1 MTNGIRWLAFRAA
14 LFLSGINL
22 VGYIIYRHTLV
33 HPPNHGSV
41 YGIIFYLSVVLSIAG
56 VVLSVEPFLLA
67 AEGRWRGALR
77 GALTGFGAVWM
88 TTGVLCARSL
98 VEGVGKRPLGG
109 AIDLLHMVS
118 DHMLLPIGI
127 AALAWAPTRVAAW
140 LGAESD
146 PRATTEPA
154 FAVRD

>member
-1 MTNGIRWLAFRAA
+1 MTNGTRWLTFRVA

-22 VGYIIYRHTLV
+22 VGYIVYRHTLV
-33 HPPNHGSV
+33 HPPSHGSV
-41 YGIIFYLSVVLSIAG
+41 YGIIFYVSVLLSVAG

-67 AEGRWRGALR
+67 GEGRTRGALR
-77 GALTGFGAVWM
+77 GALTGFGLVWM
-88 TTGVLCARSL
+88 STGLLCARSL
-98 VEGVGKRPLGG
+98 VDGVGKRPLGG

-127 AALAWAPTRVAAW
+127 AALAWVPARVAAW
-140 LGAESD
+140 LGACSEPIASTD
-146 PRATTEPA
+146 PA